1 MNFYNSGLN
10 PLNGYFRITFI
21 TKLISILHIVSLYTF
36 ESLSLGDTDD
46 IDHLVLGEDRLDRDL
61 LLEVLASEV
70 NLIHIF
76 NNLNTVSS

>member
-1 MNFYNSGLN
+1 MYCTNSK
-10 PLNGYFRITFI
+10 F
-21 TKLISILHIVSLYTF
+21 YTF

-70 NLIHIF
+70 DLIQIF